1 MSSGIYI
8 RKDSF
13 WLDFLFYILVICL
26 KRCLK
31 RDQYFNLV
39 PVTMFG

>member
-13 WLDFLFYILVICL
+13 WLDFFIL
-26 KRCLK
+26 
-31 RDQYFNLV
+31 YFGHLSEK
-39 PVTMFG
+39 MS